1 MAPVFEVVRFAAVG
15 AVDPVLA
22 VVDLVIVVLAG
33 VVLAAVVLTA
43 VDLDTEVFATVDL
56 AAVDLAAGGLT
67 DVDLAADLADFFAL
81 VALAG
86 DVVVD
91 CAGAN
96 TAKAAIRATGMEI
109 AIARKDPV

>member
-1 MAPVFEVVRFAAVG
+1 
-15 AVDPVLA
+15 
-22 VVDLVIVVLAG
+22 LVIVVLAG
-33 VVLAAVVLTA
+33 VVLAAVVFAA
-43 VDLDTEVFATVDL
+43 VGLDTEDFAT
-56 AAVDLAAGGLT
+56 AVLDAVELAAGYLT
-67 DVDLAADLADFFAL
+67 DVDLAADLVDFFAL